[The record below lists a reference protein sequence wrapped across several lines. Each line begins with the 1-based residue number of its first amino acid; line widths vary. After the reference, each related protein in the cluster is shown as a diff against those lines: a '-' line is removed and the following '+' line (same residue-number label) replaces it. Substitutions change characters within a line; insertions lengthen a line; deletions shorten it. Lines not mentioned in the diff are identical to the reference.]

1 VSATEGQLPST
12 EAQILA
18 LGWEHGAPD
27 QMTPAIRQRLV
38 ACGLPLHV
46 AGMTRQQQDEPLDAA

>member
-1 VSATEGQLPST
+1 MSTPEGQPPST

-18 LGWEHGAPD
+18 LGWEHGAAD

-38 ACGLPLHV
+38 ASGLPLHV
-46 AGMTRQQQDEPLDAA
+46 AGLTKQQQDEPLDAA

>member
-1 VSATEGQLPST
+1 VSTADAGLPST

-18 LGWEHGAPD
+18 LGWEHGEQD

-38 ACGLPLHV
+38 ASGLPLHV